1 MPDAQELFVTVHL
14 DGSEERKLIADF
26 IRFAHCMMSTNS
38 IASAIEN
45 GTYLEIMAEKNQKDF
60 EKSLE
65 GE

>member
-1 MPDAQELFVTVHL
+1 MPSLESGKVTVYL
-14 DGSEERKLIADF
+14 EGSEERKLIADF
-26 IRFAHCMMSTNS
+26 IRFAHCMMSTLS